1 MTPERFRRVEE
12 VFDAVA
18 DAAAADRDALLDT
31 LCGEDAELRAEVT
44 SLLRALGSDATVIAG
59 AIGRAAASATLPEA
73 PRRLGPYRLE
83 RLLGEGGMG
92 AVYLAVRDDDEYRRA
107 VAIKLLHHGLET
119 PAAVARFRD
128 ERQILAS
135 LEHPNIVRLLDG
147 GRTDAGLPYLVM
159 ERIEGAP
166 ITRWAEERGLDVP
179 ARVALFRK
187 VCAAVAYAHQ
197 RLVVHRDLKPSNIL
211 VGADGEPKLL
221 DFGIAK
227 LLDPGAG
234 REART
239 HTGMHLLTPEYASP
253 EQIRGEPVST
263 SADVYAL
270 GAVLYELLAGAPAQR
285 VEGGGIEALLAL
297 LEVDPPRPSLVA
309 PAERRRALAGDLDT
323 IVMKALRKEPAQ
335 RYASVE
341 QLSEDLGRHL
351 DGLPVLARAGTWT
364 YRAGK
369 LIRRSRRIVAA
380 LAVVLLS
387 LTAATVVSLRQA
399 RRADAEASRAR
410 AREAEALAEG
420 ARSAAGEQDL
430 PTARAK
436 LRASMEAGDSTLG
449 RALFDGLRSSAL
461 LARYA
466 LPTVQLNAVA
476 YSPDGA
482 SLAAAGNDGRTYLLD
497 RHAGRVAGVHRRAGV
512 GARFVVFTPA
522 GDEIVIGYE
531 DDGRLELWR
540 PGDDTAR
547 ELGQHPGGAS
557 ALVSIPGANRVL
569 SGGRDGAVR
578 SFPLD
583 GGASS
588 LVSQHPLS
596 VLSLAVDRSGT
607 WLVTGLQDGT
617 FALSNLGAPG
627 PPVSRS
633 CRGERSFVRAVA
645 FAPRG
650 DVVACAVPGHIALW
664 QTHGGPLR
672 ELAQPGLVWS
682 VAFSPDGALL
692 ASGGDDGV
700 VRLWDVA
707 TGEERARASGAHQD
721 ALDLAF
727 SADGRELAVA
737 ALSKAGTQAIARWSV
752 DRMLAGRAAA
762 VDKISAA
769 SLSPTGE
776 VVAVARAGGAV
787 ERWSAA
793 TAEILSM
800 LGRGPAGVT
809 VLSHSPDGKHL
820 AAGTTDGNV
829 CVWDLPAGARCE
841 HLGSHAAEV
850 LSLAFDPAGRRL
862 ASSSA
867 DRTAAVWDVDER
879 RLVRRLEAH
888 QNRVPQVLWSGDG
901 QRVLTTGN
909 DRRVL
914 SWPVA
919 AGQPEPAVSMRGV
932 AASMMLDELHGQL
945 VVTTGEPSLSV
956 FELATQRVTSVPA
969 CASDTGLLL
978 PRPEAGWFA
987 VACRVGGVAIL
998 ERGTGRV
1005 VRRLR
1010 GEAFEEMSLSSAG
1023 RLLLTSSLGSA
1034 RLFDVEAGRALW
1046 RGSLLLADPPE
1057 LATHRGFVRL
1067 DGAAAPQASA
1077 PTDPAWRR
1085 AAVADARLGAETPDR
1100 THVCLVGHDDQL
1112 SLRRKADDEE
1122 LWSVRLGEVGDVL
1135 ALDAGCLVRTDAG
1148 AAQLV
1153 DRAGAAHPLGAG
1165 VAAIALDPGGAVLLA
1180 GEERVRLVDAAGAER
1195 SAWPGAPGVTAVARV
1210 GGRIA
1215 LGFGE
1220 GGLEL
1225 RGADGRRG
1233 DVAFEAGPAS
1243 AVVRM
1248 IEGPRDTLVA
1258 GYADGSVRVWDLAS
1272 GKSLRQ
1278 TLLHGAVVHLRRA
1291 GSKVYA
1297 ATDLGRHEELD
1308 LGLLAA
1314 PYCEVMRALW
1324 ADAPAVWSEGR
1335 ALVRAPPADH
1345 PCARR

>member
-1 MTPERFRRVEE
+1 
-12 VFDAVA
+12 
-18 DAAAADRDALLDT
+18 
-31 LCGEDAELRAEVT
+31 
-44 SLLRALGSDATVIAG
+44 VIAG
-59 AIGRAAASATLPEA
+59 AIGRAAASATVPEA

-166 ITRWAEERGLDVP
+166 ITGWAEEQGLDVG

-227 LLDPGAG
+227 LLDPDAG

-239 HTGMHLLTPEYASP
+239 HTGMHLLTPAYASP
-253 EQIRGEPVST
+253 EQIKGEPVST

-270 GAVLYELLAGAPAQR
+270 GAVLYELLAGAPAHR
-285 VEGGGIEALLAL
+285 FDGGGLEALQAL

-309 PAERRRALAGDLDT
+309 PAERRRALAGDVDT

-341 QLSEDLGRHL
+341 QLSEDLGRYL
-351 DGLPVLARAGTWT
+351 DGLPVLARAGTWA

-399 RRADAEASRAR
+399 RRADEEASRAR
-410 AREAEALAEG
+410 ARAAEALAEG

-449 RALFDGLRSSAL
+449 RALFERLRSSAL

-466 LPTVQLNAVA
+466 LPTLQLNAVA

-482 SLAAAGNDGRTYLLD
+482 SLAVAGEDGRTYLLD
-497 RHAGRVAGVHRRAGV
+497 RHAGRVARVHRGPGG
-512 GARFVVFTPA
+512 GARHVVFTPA

-531 DDGRLELWR
+531 SDGRLELWR
-540 PGDDTAR
+540 PGDDTTR
-547 ELGQHPGGAS
+547 ELGRHEGGAS
-557 ALVSIPGANRVL
+557 ALVAVPGTTRLL
-569 SGGRDGAVR
+569 SGGPDGAVR
-578 SFPLD
+578 SFRLD
-583 GGASS
+583 GSAGTLFAQHAAGVSS
-588 LVSQHPLS
+588 LG
-596 VLSLAVDRSGT
+596 VDPSGT
-607 WLVTGLQDGT
+607 WVATGLRDGT
-617 FALSNLGAPG
+617 FALSTLGAQAPS
-627 PPVSRS
+627 VSRS
-633 CRGERSFVRAVA
+633 CRGEHLEVTAVA

-650 DVVACAVPGHIALW
+650 DLVACAIPGHIALW
-664 QTHGGPLR
+664 RTNGELVR
-672 ELAQPGLVWS
+672 ELAQPGLVWA
-682 VAFSPDGALL
+682 VAFSPDGELL
-692 ASGGDDGV
+692 ASGGDDGLL
-700 VRLWDVA
+700 RLWDVA
-707 TGEERARASGAHQD
+707 SGAERARASGAHED
-721 ALDLAF
+721 VLDVAF
-727 SADGRELAVA
+727 SADGREIAAA
-737 ALSKAGTQAIARWSV
+737 ALSKTAAQAIARWSV
-752 DRMLAGRAAA
+752 DQLLAARGAAA
-762 VDKISAA
+762 DRISAA

-776 VVAVARAGGAV
+776 LVAVARGGGAV
-787 ERWSAA
+787 ELWSAA
-793 TAEILSM
+793 TAEILST
-800 LGRGPAGVT
+800 LGRGPAEVT
-809 VLSHSPDGKHL
+809 ALAHSPDGKRL
-820 AAGTTDGNV
+820 ASGTADGKV

-841 HLGSHAAEV
+841 HYGSHAAEV
-850 LSLAFDPAGRRL
+850 TSLAFDAEGRRL
-862 ASSSA
+862 ASASA
-867 DRTAAVWDVDER
+867 DRMAAIWDVDGR
-879 RLVRRLEAH
+879 RLVRRLAGH
-888 QNRVPQVLWSGDG
+888 LNRVLEVVWTADG
-901 QRVLTTGN
+901 QRVLTASH
-909 DRRVL
+909 DRRLL

-919 AGQPEPAVSMRGV
+919 GGPPEPAVPIRV
-932 AASMMLDELHGQL
+932 TPLSMMLDEPRGQL
-945 VVTTGEPSLSV
+945 VVSTGDPSLSG
-956 FELATQRVTSVPA
+956 FELASGRMRSIPA
-969 CASDTGLLL
+969 CQTGTEVLLG
-978 PRPEAGWFA
+978 RPEVGWFA
-987 VACRVGGVAIL
+987 VACRGGGVAIL
-998 ERGTGRV
+998 DRDTGRV
-1005 VRRLR
+1005 LRRLR
-1010 GEAFEEMSLSSAG
+1010 SDAIQEVSLSGAG
-1023 RLLLTSSLGSA
+1023 RLLLSSSPGSA
-1034 RLFDVEAGRALW
+1034 RLFDVETGRSVW
-1046 RGSLLLADPPE
+1046 RGSLLLADSPE

-1067 DGAAAPQASA
+1067 DGAAAPQAPA

-1085 AAVADARLGAETPDR
+1085 AAVAEARLGAETPDR

-1112 SLRRKADDEE
+1112 SLWRKADDKE

-1135 ALDAGCLVRTDAG
+1135 ALDGGCVVRTDAG
-1148 AAQLV
+1148 AASLV

-1165 VAAIALDPGGAVLLA
+1165 VGAVALDPGGAVVLA
-1180 GEERVRLVDAAGAER
+1180 GHERVRLVDAAGAER
-1195 SAWPGAPGVTAVARV
+1195 AAWPGAPGVTAVARV

-1291 GSKVYA
+1291 GAKVHA

-1314 PYCEVMRALW
+1314 PYCEVMGALW

-1335 ALVRAPPADH
+1335 AVVRAPPADH